1 LQATRAARIINFHMG
16 ELRDAEPV
24 KLIVGM
30 LSAYPG
36 AFADAESRLVQVLG
50 EVDLKSDLFAHEF
63 TEYYRGEMGHPLVRY
78 FLSFADLVTPDR
90 LAMIK
95 RLSNQVEQD
104 IAASGEWPVVRPVNV
119 DPGLIAPDKLVL
131 ASTKDYGHRI
141 YLGGGI
147 YAEVTLQCRRRGK
160 ADKSGPDKPEWA
172 PLEWTY
178 PDYRTSDYHAFFTR
192 VRGRLLENRPHG
204 KRPAGK
210 NAP

>member
-1 LQATRAARIINFHMG
+1 LTLQAAQAARIINFRMG
-16 ELRDAEPV
+16 ETKDAAPV
-24 KLIVGM
+24 KLIAGM

-50 EVDLKSDLFAHEF
+50 EVDLRSDFFAHEF

-78 FLSFADLVTPDR
+78 FLSFTNLVSPDR
-90 LAMIK
+90 LVTFK
-95 RLSNQVEQD
+95 RLSNRIERD

-141 YLGGGI
+141 YLGRGI
-147 YAEVTLQCRRRGK
+147 YAEVTLQYRCR
-160 ADKSGPDKPEWA
+160 GPDKPGWV

-178 PDYRTSDYHAFFTR
+178 PDYRTSDYHEFFSR
-192 VRGRLLENRPHG
+192 VRARLLEQR
-204 KRPAGK
+204 REAR
-210 NAP
+210 A